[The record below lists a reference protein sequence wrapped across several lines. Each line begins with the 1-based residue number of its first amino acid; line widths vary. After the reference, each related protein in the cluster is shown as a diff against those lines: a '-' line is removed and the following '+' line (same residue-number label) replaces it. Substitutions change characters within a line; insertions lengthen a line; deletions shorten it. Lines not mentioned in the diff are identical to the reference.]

1 MSKYVLPL
9 LLSLLFILE
18 NIYVSNVSPTLLGEK
33 GIIVPH
39 FLFFG
44 LLFMTLYYNPKKA
57 LIYGVIFGVIY
68 DIVYTE
74 IIGIYLAAFPLFIFL
89 ISQAMKIL
97 YANLFIRSI
106 LVLIWTIALEYL
118 VYGLN
123 ILFGYTNML
132 NSYFINHRLF
142 PTLLL
147 NALFILIF
155 AFPLSSLLRTISEN
169 NEEK

>member
-1 MSKYVLPL
+1 MSKYGLPL
-9 LLSLLFILE
+9 LLTFLFILE
-18 NIYVSNVSPTLLGEK
+18 NIYVSTVSPNILGHNA
-33 GIIVPH
+33 ILVPH

-44 LLFMTLYYNPKKA
+44 LLFTTLYFNPKKA
-57 LIYGVIFGVIY
+57 LIYGVIFGLVY

-74 IIGIYLAAFPLFIFL
+74 VIGIYLAAFPLFIFL

-106 LVLIWTIALEYL
+106 LVLIWTAALEYL

-123 ILFGYTNML
+123 ALFGFTNM
-132 NSYFINHRLF
+132 NNTYFLNHRLF

-155 AFPLSSLLRTISEN
+155 AYPFSSLLRTISEN

>member
-9 LLSLLFILE
+9 LLAILFILE
-18 NIYVSNVSPTLLGEK
+18 NLYVSNVSPTILGDNA
-33 GIIVPH
+33 ILIPH

-44 LLFMTLYYNPKKA
+44 LLFITLYYDQKKA
-57 LIYGVIFGVIY
+57 LLYGVIFGLIY
-68 DIVYTE
+68 DIVYIE
-74 IIGIYLAAFPLFIFL
+74 IIGIYLAAFPLFIYL
-89 ISQAMKIL
+89 ISQAMKVL

-106 LVLIWTIALEYL
+106 LVLIWTAALEYL

-123 ILFGYTNML
+123 ILFGFTTMD

-155 AFPLSSLLRTISEN
+155 AYPFSTLLRTLSEKK
-169 NEEK
+169 EEK